1 MEKAHW
7 FSCFP
12 HSRRPLKRP
21 ALVKLLLSI
30 LVRAC
35 LLAAL
40 FAAAASHA
48 APKKAEVRPVAPP
61 PPVARK
67 ISLERGQQIVVP
79 LAIYGAGVEG
89 MEYVIRSAPKYGKLS
104 AVQITGPITAAVT
117 YTAPEQTTATED
129 RFTYAV
135 RSSDGVSAAVPVIIT
150 ISEAAA
156 LPPRLVVPAAVE
168 MPPIRPGE
176 TSSVVLELK
185 NTGGGFAE
193 GALDVAEPWKV
204 DGSPKF
210 RLGGGSKAEFTV
222 TFSSSTTGPHK
233 AELSYGARQRVSTT
247 LNVAVLAPITF
258 SPALIELK
266 TKPGVTTRAGQ
277 VRITN
282 AGTESVMVAI
292 KHGGK
297 LLTETSLTI
306 PGRSDHTLAV
316 FAEPGEVGT
325 VEDKLQFTAG
335 AWSSEVPVIAPAL
348 GPIVSC
354 REKSVAF
361 AEVAM
366 NRTAQ
371 SSVTLENTGGTA
383 IALSFSA
390 NGPFRADPTSVAL
403 KPKSTATIAVLCK
416 AESVGTVLGKLSIVG
431 TDVRIE
437 VPLSAQVAAAALVR
451 ATPRNTQARVV
462 KSNVEPEKEMQPA
475 FANTPSLAAEIPNLV
490 GKVTKATPTSATFA
504 WKAGALPERRA
515 QVRSLSAAPNG
526 LISSWADVRATFR
539 QDGEMTV
546 CDIDKLTPATH
557 YTFRVVSGKTVECTV
572 SISTPAKPPFFPFGW
587 RSVLIAALCSTAVWM
602 LWTRWKT
609 SGRSGW

>member
-1 MEKAHW
+1 M
-7 FSCFP
+7 
-12 HSRRPLKRP
+12 
-21 ALVKLLLSI
+21 KLLLSI
-30 LVRAC
+30 FVRAC
-35 LLAAL
+35 LLAAM
-40 FAAAASHA
+40 FVAAPTHA
-48 APKKAEVRPVAPP
+48 APKKNEVRLRVPP

-67 ISLERGQQIVVP
+67 VTLERGQQIVVP

-89 MEYVIRSAPKYGKLS
+89 MEYVIRSAPKHGKLS
-104 AVQITGPITAAVT
+104 AVYITGAITAAVT

-135 RSSDGVSAAVPVIIT
+135 RTSDGVSAAVPVVIT

-156 LPPRLVVPAAVE
+156 LPPRLVVPASME
-168 MPPIRPGE
+168 MPSIRPGE
-176 TSSVVLELK
+176 TSSVILELK

-204 DGSPKF
+204 EGSPKF

-222 TFSSSTTGPHK
+222 TFSSSATGPHK
-233 AELSYGARQRVSTT
+233 AEVSYGARQRVSTT

-266 TKPGVTTRAGQ
+266 TKPGVTTRSGQ
-277 VRITN
+277 IRITN
-282 AGTESVMVAI
+282 AGTEPVMVAI

-306 PGRSDHTLAV
+306 PGRSEHTLAV

-335 AWSSEVPVIAPAL
+335 AWSSEIPVIAPAL

-361 AEVAM
+361 AEVTV

-371 SSVTLENTGGTA
+371 SSITLENTGGTA
-383 IALSFSA
+383 IALSFST
-390 NGPFRADPTSVAL
+390 NGPFRADPTSIAL
-403 KPKSTATIAVLCK
+403 RPKSTETIAVLCK
-416 AESVGTVLGKLSIVG
+416 AESAGTALGKLSIVG
-431 TDVRIE
+431 TGVRID
-437 VPLSAQVAAAALVR
+437 VPLSAQITAAAVAVMR
-451 ATPRNTQARVV
+451 APQAPVVESKAEHQKETPPVLTN
-462 KSNVEPEKEMQPA
+462 M
-475 FANTPSLAAEIPNLV
+475 PSLAAEIPNLV
-490 GKVTKATPTSATFA
+490 GKVIKATPTSATFA
-504 WKAGALPERRA
+504 WKAGELPDRHA
-515 QVRSLSAAPNG
+515 QMRSLSPGPNNG

-539 QDGEMTV
+539 QDGDMTV
-546 CDIDKLTPATH
+546 CDLDKLTPATL
-557 YTFRVVSGKTVECTV
+557 YTCRVVSGKTVECTV
-572 SISTPAKPPFFPFGW
+572 SIVTPAKPPFLPFGW

-602 LWTRWKT
+602 LWTRWKS

>member
-1 MEKAHW
+1 M
-7 FSCFP
+7 
-12 HSRRPLKRP
+12 
-21 ALVKLLLSI
+21 
-30 LVRAC
+30 
-35 LLAAL
+35 
-40 FAAAASHA
+40 
-48 APKKAEVRPVAPP
+48 
-61 PPVARK
+61 ARK
-67 ISLERGQQIVVP
+67 LSLERGQQIVVP

-104 AVQITGPITAAVT
+104 AVHITGAITAAVT

-135 RSSDGVSAAVPVIIT
+135 RTSDGVSAAVPVVIT
-150 ISEAAA
+150 ISEAAG
-156 LPPRLVVPAAVE
+156 LPPRLSVPASME

-176 TSSVVLELK
+176 TSSVIIEIK

-193 GALDVAEPWKV
+193 GQLDVSEPWKI

-233 AELSYGARQRVSTT
+233 ADVSYGARQRVSTT

-266 TKPGVTTRAGQ
+266 TKLGVTTRSGQ
-277 VRITN
+277 VQITN
-282 AGTESVMVAI
+282 AGTEPVMVGI

-306 PGRSDHTLAV
+306 AGRSEHTLAV
-316 FAEPGEVGT
+316 FAEPGEVGA

-335 AWSSEVPVIAPAL
+335 TWSSEVPVIAPAL

-361 AEVAM
+361 AAVAV

-371 SSVTLENTGGTA
+371 SSITLENTGGTA

-390 NGPFRADPTSVAL
+390 NGPFRADPSSIAL

-416 AESVGTVLGKLSIVG
+416 AESAGTALGKLAIVG
-431 TDVRIE
+431 SDVRIE
-437 VPLSAQVAAAALVR
+437 VPLSAQVAAAATVP
-451 ATPRNTQARVV
+451 ATTRNSQATVV
-462 KSNVEPEKEMQPA
+462 ESSAEPERETPPA
-475 FANTPSLAAEIPNLV
+475 LTNSPSVATEIPNLV
-490 GKVTKATPTSATFA
+490 GKVTKATPTAATFA
-504 WKAGALPERRA
+504 WKAGPLPDRHA
-515 QVRSLSAAPNG
+515 QVRSLAAGPNG
-526 LISSWADVRATFR
+526 PIINWTDVRATFR
-539 QDGEMTV
+539 QEGNMTL
-546 CDIDKLTPATH
+546 CDVDELKPTTLHTW
-557 YTFRVVSGKTVECTV
+557 RVVSGKTVECTV
-572 SISTPAKPPFFPFGW
+572 SLFTAEKPPFLPFGW
-587 RSVLIAALCSTAVWM
+587 RGVLIAALCSTAVWM
-602 LWTRWKT
+602 LWTRWKA

>member
-1 MEKAHW
+1 M
-7 FSCFP
+7 
-12 HSRRPLKRP
+12 
-21 ALVKLLLSI
+21 KLLLSI

-35 LLAAL
+35 LLAAI
-40 FAAAASHA
+40 FAAAPSHA
-48 APKKAEVRPVAPP
+48 APKKNEVRPVAPP

-67 ISLERGQQIVVP
+67 FNLERGQQIVVP

-89 MEYVIRSAPKYGKLS
+89 MEFVIRSAPKHGKLS
-104 AVQITGPITAAVT
+104 AVHITGPITAAVT

-135 RSSDGVSAAVPVIIT
+135 RTSDGVSAAVPVVIT
-150 ISEAAA
+150 ISEAAG
-156 LPPRLVVPAAVE
+156 LPPRLVVPASME

-176 TSSVVLELK
+176 NSSVILEIK
-185 NTGGGFAE
+185 NAGGGFAE
-193 GALDVAEPWKV
+193 GQLNVSEPWKV

-210 RLGGGSKAEFTV
+210 RLGGGNKAEFTV
-222 TFSSSTTGPHK
+222 TFSSSTMGAHK
-233 AELSYGARQRVSTT
+233 TEVSYGPRQRVSTT

-266 TKPGVTTRAGQ
+266 TKPGVTTRSGQ
-277 VRITN
+277 VQITN
-282 AGTESVMVAI
+282 AGTEPVMVGI

-306 PGRSDHTLAV
+306 PGRGEHTLAV
-316 FAEPGEVGT
+316 FAEPGEVGA

-335 AWSSEVPVIAPAL
+335 TWSSEIPVIAPAL

-361 AEVAM
+361 AEVTM

-371 SSVTLENTGGTA
+371 SSITLENTGGTA

-390 NGPFRADPTSVAL
+390 SGPFRADPGSIAL

-416 AESVGTVLGKLSIVG
+416 AESAGTALGKLAIVG
-431 TDVRIE
+431 SDVRIE
-437 VPLSAQVAAAALVR
+437 VPLSAQVAAVAVVL
-451 ATPRNTQARVV
+451 ATPRTPQARVV
-462 KSNVEPEKEMQPA
+462 PVDADPEKETPPVLT
-475 FANTPSLAAEIPNLV
+475 NTPSLAAEIPNLI

-526 LISSWADVRATFR
+526 VISSWADVRATFR

-572 SISTPAKPPFFPFGW
+572 SIVTPAKPPFFPFGW